1 MIKITDRINRDSK
14 FFYKITNHN
23 GINLSFF
30 FLYISTNVF
39 NYLHFKNNQILKDED
54 KFIVKKSRLKKFRK

>member
-23 GINLSFF
+23 GINL
-30 FLYISTNVF
+30 
-39 NYLHFKNNQILKDED
+39 
-54 KFIVKKSRLKKFRK
+54 KKSRLKKNLESNILEIHSNTGSLYKKLNLKVF